1 MLSTESSLLKR
12 LINILFLGIGVAT
25 AAVYTFR
32 AELSD
37 TLTDA
42 LQARDGAVKRVWS
55 PETPGSM
62 ALRPERNDDR
72 LLKVGA
78 LHAGTPS
85 SIGIPV
91 SFELTNLGDAND
103 FPNVAVVM
111 IGAAGRETREVVFTP
126 ADYTHSS
133 KFETQSIELLLH
145 PRGEER
151 SFTVRVFYG
160 DRT

>member
-1 MLSTESSLLKR
+1 MLSTESTLLKR
-12 LINILFLGIGVAT
+12 LVNILFVGIGI
-25 AAVYTFR
+25 AAAGVYTFR

-55 PETPGSM
+55 AETSGPM
-62 ALRPERNDDR
+62 TLRPERNDDR

-78 LHAGTPS
+78 LHAGAPS

-111 IGAAGRETREVVFTP
+111 IGAGGCETREVVFKP
-126 ADYTHSS
+126 ADYTHPS
-133 KFETQSIELLLH
+133 KFDTHSIELLLH
-145 PRGEER
+145 PRGDER

-160 DRT
+160 DRA